1 MKKDTK
7 KAFELYSSAAE
18 QGYPVALYNLASLY
32 ENGEAVEKDLAKA
45 FELYNEAAEQGD
57 EDALY
62 NLACCYENGQGCD
75 KNVEKAIELYKEV
88 VENDGECR
96 SDALA
101 DLKRLGVDSAIVT
114 DSNLGQKRPRE
125 GAEKEDGPQES
136 GTGKKSKTH

>member
-1 MKKDTK
+1 M
-7 KAFELYSSAAE
+7 
-18 QGYPVALYNLASLY
+18 
-32 ENGEAVEKDLAKA
+32 AKA

-101 DLKRLGVDSAIVT
+101 DLKRLGVDNAIIT

-125 GAEKEDGPQES
+125 GTRKRMEATRIGNR
-136 GTGKKSKTH
+136 